1 MAASAAGKIR
11 RVHRGALLLAAA
23 ALASC
28 GRCGGPPAA
37 RSAEELLPA
46 QAPGAFVTAAL
57 SQVAR
62 HADELL
68 TRTAQLP
75 GGEQIGDSR
84 KAVAA
89 QLGFDPLSRQ
99 GLLSAGLDPD
109 RSAAFVLTQAEG
121 KRPGF
126 VAALPLSDPQAFAR
140 GLDKLARERAGYAER
155 TEEARGNVK
164 AVVFS
169 RPGGAQKLA
178 YAVVRGYGVVA
189 RGDDPGED
197 LAAAAAR
204 LPDQSLAKEARFAA
218 ARAALAGAGAPL
230 VGTPP
235 GASGAPGGS
244 AAPGAP
250 AAVAPDLVFFAA
262 AQGPVQTRLFGQPLP
277 GYVALG
283 ISAGPGGLVLR
294 GSLSLAAPDAH
305 EVAALLPGGGEALA
319 ALLPR
324 DAPVQLRLGLQPAQ
338 LPQAL
343 SRVPAL
349 REFLSTLRAALA
361 EKKVDLDSD
370 LFGALQPGVV
380 AALSLSPTANL
391 ARAVDADLL
400 DLRSHSPFDVVHLAV
415 YAGAADAAR
424 LRPALQAVA
433 DALPRFGA
441 AATRSQTGDGVE
453 WLVTSS
459 GGQGARFGLRTVGGT
474 ALAYLVGGESLEA
487 ALARKDGQGAGGGA
501 AALRID
507 FGQLAAQVAALPQSA
522 YGTGPQS
529 YVARSLV
536 GQVIEPLRPLAMRA
550 TIAPGAQGLLV
561 ELTVAIAQAASADTA
576 R

>member
-1 MAASAAGKIR
+1 MADSAARKIR
-11 RVHRGALLLAAA
+11 RAHRGALLLAAA

-68 TRTAQLP
+68 SRAAQLP

-89 QLGFDPLSRQ
+89 QLGFDPLSRE

-109 RSAAFVLTQAEG
+109 RAAALVLTQAEG

-140 GLDKLARERAGYAER
+140 GIDKLARERAGYAER
-155 TEEARGNVK
+155 TEEARGKVK

-189 RGDDPGED
+189 RGDDPGEE

-204 LPDQSLAKEARFAA
+204 PPDQSLAKDARFAA
-218 ARAALAGAGAPL
+218 ARNALAGAGAPL
-230 VGTPP
+230 VGAP
-235 GASGAPGGS
+235 PGGS
-244 AAPGAP
+244 AAPGAT
-250 AAVAPDLVFFAA
+250 AAVAPDLVLFAA
-262 AQGPVQTRLFGQPLP
+262 AQGPLQTRLFGQPLP
-277 GYVALG
+277 GDVALG
-283 ISAGPGGLVLR
+283 VSTGAGGLTLR
-294 GSLSLAAPDAH
+294 GSLALAAPDAH

-319 ALLPR
+319 GLLPR

-338 LPQAL
+338 LPPAL
-343 SRVPAL
+343 SRVPVL
-349 REFLSTLRAALA
+349 REFLAQLRAALS
-361 EKKVDLDSD
+361 EKKVDLDKD
-370 LFGALQPGVV
+370 LFDALQPGVV
-380 AALSLSPTANL
+380 AALSLSPTADL
-391 ARAVDADLL
+391 KRAVDANLL
-400 DLRSHSPFDVVHLAV
+400 DLRSHTPFDVVHLFV
-415 YAGAADAAR
+415 YARAADAAR

-441 AATRSQTGDGVE
+441 AATRSETGDGVE
-453 WLVTSS
+453 WRVTSAV
-459 GGQGARFGLRTVGGT
+459 GEGARFGLRTVEGP
-474 ALAYLVGGESLEA
+474 ALAYLVGGEGLEA
-487 ALARKDGQGAGGGA
+487 ALAREGAQGAGGGA

-550 TIAPGAQGLLV
+550 TIAPGTQGLLIEV
-561 ELTVAIAQAASADTA
+561 TVAIAQAASADTA